1 MTAQN
6 SLHAQIETDAAAV
19 IEAAVAE
26 ASREVAEAIVA
37 KNVSE
42 KKSENDVGIEVEK
55 NAALGI
61 GSAIFK
67 ESDHDFSRR

>member
-6 SLHAQIETDAAAV
+6 SLHAQIETVAAAV

-26 ASREVAEAIVA
+26 ASREVAEAIV
-37 KNVSE
+37 NE
-42 KKSENDVGIEVEK
+42 EKSENDVGIEVEVEK
-55 NAALGI
+55 GAALGI

-67 ESDHDFSRR
+67 ESDLDFSRR